1 MRDWVIATGCS
12 LLSSALP
19 SPAPAPSGAAA
30 NPRKV
35 RYARRAVGIVTI
47 ARCGS
52 ADGGPIKEQ
61 VMPRFAHY
69 VITWGEEAGRV
80 PPAEGVGELASSA
93 AANSGELL
101 AVGPVHDVSERQARP
116 VPEWLAVAGFRDPA
130 GARAWVA
137 GAQERL
143 GTTTFAAPALTEP
156 VWWPEEMT
164 GQRVDWSR
172 KPEPPLSR
180 LGLFVVIW
188 FELTDPVQF
197 LDYSAHYKWTVEHAG
212 GACLVGSPRRGAA
225 ARRYRA
231 RGAGGD
237 GVA

>member
-1 MRDWVIATGCS
+1 
-12 LLSSALP
+12 
-19 SPAPAPSGAAA
+19 
-30 NPRKV
+30 
-35 RYARRAVGIVTI
+35 
-47 ARCGS
+47 
-52 ADGGPIKEQ
+52 
-61 VMPRFAHY
+61 MPRFAHY

-212 GACLVGSPRRGAA
+212 GACLVGSPGAELLHGDTVPEALAVMAWPDDGARQACYDGDEYRPYKQQRHRASRSTNISVLAREMGRPRRHIQ
-225 ARRYRA
+225 
-231 RGAGGD
+231 
-237 GVA
+237 